1 VNAIQALIEQVRQD
15 GDPVLAG
22 QAALEVAETRDVL
35 ARLLE
40 DYWRPA
46 GDDPRW
52 LWAGDDPRDAV
63 CRYCGQ
69 RAGIANRI
77 PHLSTCV
84 VPRARALLK

>member
-1 VNAIQALIEQVRQD
+1 MNAIQALIEQVRQQ

-22 QAALEVAETRDVL
+22 QAALELAENRDVL

-40 DYWRPA
+40 EHWQPA
-46 GDDPRW
+46 
-52 LWAGDDPRDAV
+52 LDDPRDVV

-69 RAGIANRI
+69 SADIAI
-77 PHLSTCV
+77 HIQHQSGCL